1 MLMKRVVVTGMAALT
16 PLGNNWEENALKL
29 KGQVTGI
36 QKMNDW
42 EKYKGLNTQ
51 LAAPVNF
58 SKPPGFTRKQM
69 RGMSR
74 VALLATY
81 TTELALSERI
91 N

>member
-1 MLMKRVVVTGMAALT
+1 MKRVVVTGMAALT

-51 LAAPVNF
+51 LAAPLTFQSHLVLRAN
-58 SKPPGFTRKQM
+58 KC
-69 RGMSR
+69 
-74 VALLATY
+74 V
-81 TTELALSERI
+81 E
-91 N
+91 